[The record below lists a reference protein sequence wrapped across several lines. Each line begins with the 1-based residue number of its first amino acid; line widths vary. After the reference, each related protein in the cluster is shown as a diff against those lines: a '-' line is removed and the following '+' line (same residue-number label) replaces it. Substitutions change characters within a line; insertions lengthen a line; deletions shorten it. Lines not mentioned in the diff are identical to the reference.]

1 MKTIKLITFKLMLLF
16 LTTTLFVNC
25 ENDASLDV
33 QDEVLNEAKQA
44 PFSSRMVY
52 TNEIESNSIISTR
65 LRGLTQNRNNA
76 SFESDNNGFTV
87 DTSVAKYVEKADG
100 SGYSYTFAI
109 SRDGVVSSEVENL
122 VLSVNTDTQELSTVM
137 ITYHYT
143 TTQFQELLATGHVS
157 TYSETTVT
165 PIDGD
170 FSDLLAESNTLP
182 CTVHIT
188 TYHITPDTGETFE
201 YGEGSTCQ
209 HVTDPDSG
217 ETECEVYNVM
227 NIWCPPSTSSS
238 GSGTTTTTTDPT
250 SSTDPSNDTSSGGST
265 TSPNTNDPNDNN
277 DDEIVTTPLTKQ
289 ELGEISDQLDETF
302 GEGNWEYD
310 ETVSDDAPN
319 FESIEELQDYLESL
333 LETEVTSDSSEIVLN
348 QENTRRDIHS
358 LHFSNFPSAKIVIE
372 VKLTPPVQGNHLTIG
387 DFKNIR
393 TTLHGNNTYF
403 DWDQLDSE
411 DPTDSNGPQMNISS
425 SSPGIIAQVHGA
437 MNIGFKFKGNPFKGR
452 DLLTVYIYYNAE
464 TAQMNHHYTHWFYT
478 IN

>member
-33 QDEVLNEAKQA
+33 QDQVLSETKQA

-52 TNEIESNSIISTR
+52 TNEIESNSMISSR

-76 SFESDNNGFTV
+76 SFKSDNNGFTV

-109 SRDGVVSSEVENL
+109 SRDGVISSEVENL
-122 VLSVNTDTQELSTVM
+122 VLSVNTDTQELRTVM

-143 TTQFQELLATGHVS
+143 AMQFQELLATGHVS
-157 TYSETTVT
+157 THSETTVT
-165 PIDGD
+165 PIVGD
-170 FSDLLAESNTLP
+170 FSDLLSKNNTLP

-265 TSPNTNDPNDNN
+265 TPPNTNDPNTNN
-277 DDEIVTTPLTKQ
+277 NDTDDEIVTTPVV
-289 ELGEISDQLDETF
+289 DQLAVELNGIKQGNDSWRYSKSPMPSGTPTF
-302 GEGNWEYD
+302 NSVEE
-310 ETVSDDAPN
+310 
-319 FESIEELQDYLESL
+319 FELYLETIDEIEGDMSFEDTQSPNIKVASFSFPL
-333 LETEVTSDSSEIVLN
+333 TWNSDLKVKIYQQMGNFFQQIPYEVTSVESDTNGLDFHLFWEPQDSFG
-348 QENTRRDIHS
+348 
-358 LHFSNFPSAKIVIE
+358 FSMNPTQPYGEARVVQFGTLKIGAVIE
-372 VKLTPPVQGNHLTIG
+372 
-387 DFKNIR
+387 
-393 TTLHGNNTYF
+393 
-403 DWDQLDSE
+403 
-411 DPTDSNGPQMNISS
+411 
-425 SSPGIIAQVHGA
+425 
-437 MNIGFKFKGNPFKGR
+437 GR
-452 DLLTVYIYYNAE
+452 GLYYKRE
-464 TAQMNHHYTHWFYT
+464 YT
-478 IN
+478 IIMYVNSVTGQPVRSIFGYE